1 MITTDLPATK
11 MQLRLITII
20 IEVLANIISITLQIS
35 SSHRQPR
42 SITEVEA
49 LVLITIVNVA
59 ATTITTQPQLPQPC
73 KRIEVTTIGL
83 EQEVTMAPEAV
94 VLTIAIRRSKIR
106 TSIIIRIQLTLT
118 ETSDTLI
125 IISLMEANST
135 EKTLVVRS
143 TKADTTIIAT
153 LNTVH
158 RLEAISVVSLQEQV
172 PQLRTQI
179 ISSRITE
186 ATSSNRTKNLLRQ

>member
-1 MITTDLPATK
+1 

>member
-1 MITTDLPATK
+1 
-11 MQLRLITII
+11 
-20 IEVLANIISITLQIS
+20 
-35 SSHRQPR
+35 
-42 SITEVEA
+42 
-49 LVLITIVNVA
+49 
-59 ATTITTQPQLPQPC
+59 
-73 KRIEVTTIGL
+73 
-83 EQEVTMAPEAV
+83 MAPEAV